1 MRVAES
7 PAFILIP
14 DIMQLH
20 RQILIGA
27 ALIAALGTTYA
38 QDRTASPAVV
48 QGVVS
53 GVAYRNGGVGRDE
66 AVAMTHGEAGYT
78 LRLGFSE
85 GRQNAYLAD
94 VKLDIFDAAGQRI
107 FGLSEAG
114 RLVDVR
120 LPEGTYRVVATSGG
134 VRRTGT
140 VKVEGKQLSELYLH
154 WSKDPDA

>member
-1 MRVAES
+1 
-7 PAFILIP
+7 
-14 DIMQLH
+14 MQLH
-20 RQILIGA
+20 RQLLIGA
-27 ALIAALGTTYA
+27 ALVAALGTTYA

-48 QGVVS
+48 QGVVN
-53 GVAYRNGGVGRDE
+53 GVAYRNGGIGRDE

-85 GRQNAYLAD
+85 GPHNAYLAD
-94 VKLDIFDAAGQRI
+94 VKVDIFDAGGQRV

-114 RLVDVR
+114 PLVDVR
-120 LPEGTYRVVATSGG
+120 LPEGTYRIVATAGG